1 MTSDCLK
8 LTTYFGE
15 RDRTAHHLLADELLG
30 LYGAHQIETSVLLRG
45 VSGFGLKHHLH
56 TDQLLSMS
64 EDLPLVSVAVD
75 SHERI
80 DALLPEVLAVQR
92 RGLVTLERA
101 RMVTADATPAA
112 PSAGL
117 ELDEVT
123 KLTVYVGRK
132 ERFNGTEAFRA
143 VCDLLHRRG
152 LAGATVL
159 LGVDGTSHG
168 LRKRASLLGRNGNV
182 PMMIT
187 SVGAGEQVASVLPEL
202 AALDPRPTLTL
213 ERLRICKRDGQLLAV
228 PDELPGV
235 DQQGLAIWQKLM
247 VHTSES
253 ARFEGKPLHRALVAR
268 LRAANVAGATSLR
281 GVWGFHGDH
290 PPHGDKLLQV
300 HRHVPVVTIVI
311 DRPERVARAF
321 QVIDEMTQEHGL
333 VTSEMVPA
341 ATAMSEQ
348 KTTGGVRLAR
358 HRSGPPRSADGD
370 L

>member
-1 MTSDCLK
+1 MNNDCLK

-15 RDRTAHHLLADELLG
+15 RDRTGHHLLADELLD
-30 LYGAHQIETSVLLRG
+30 LYGTHQIETSVLLRG

-75 SHERI
+75 SRERI
-80 DALLPEVLAVQR
+80 DALLPEVMAIQQ

-101 RMVTADATPAA
+101 RMFTGGTETAGSPQ
-112 PSAGL
+112 PL
-117 ELDEVT
+117 EELT
-123 KLTVYVGRK
+123 KLTVYVGRRQ
-132 ERFNGTEAFRA
+132 RFDGAEAFRA
-143 VCDLLHRRG
+143 VCALLYHHG

-159 LGVDGTSHG
+159 LGVDGTEHG
-168 LRKRASLLGRNGNV
+168 LRRRASLIGRNGDV
-182 PMMIT
+182 PMVII
-187 SVGAGEQVASVLPEL
+187 SVGASDQIAGVLPEL
-202 AALDPRPTLTL
+202 AGLDPRPTLTL
-213 ERLRICKRDGQLLAV
+213 ERVRLCKRDGELLAE
-228 PDELPGV
+228 PHELPGV
-235 DQQGLAIWQKLM
+235 DEHGLGIWQKLM

-253 ARFEGKPLHRALVAR
+253 ARHEGNPLHRALVTR
-268 LRAANVAGATSLR
+268 LRASNVAGATTLR

-290 PPHGDKLLQV
+290 APHGDKLLQV

-311 DRPERVARAF
+311 DRPERIAQAF
-321 QVIDEMTQEHGL
+321 QIIDEMTDQHGL

-358 HRSGPPRSADGD
+358 HRF
-370 L
+370 